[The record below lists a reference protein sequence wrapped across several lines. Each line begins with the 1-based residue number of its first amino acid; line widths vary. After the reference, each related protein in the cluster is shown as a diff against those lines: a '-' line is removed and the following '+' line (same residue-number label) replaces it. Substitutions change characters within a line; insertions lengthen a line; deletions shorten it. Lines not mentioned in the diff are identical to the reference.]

1 MARTLD
7 DLHARLERLETLL
20 RTAGLLPADA
30 AAQPV
35 PAPPPATRQDR
46 LIAQSAANP
55 LLALRTDIPS
65 ATTPEQSEPAPGA
78 EPERMLGAGLPTPPA
93 APPALS
99 DPVPDSA
106 ISDNAISDGE
116 VPSGPAGAPPA
127 VAATDMPPAPGDD
140 GAAPLRP
147 TRSEER

>member
-20 RTAGLLPADA
+20 RTAGLLPAPPA
-30 AAQPV
+30 AHPA

-93 APPALS
+93 PPTPPRQPGAPFSPAPP
-99 DPVPDSA
+99 
-106 ISDNAISDGE
+106 
-116 VPSGPAGAPPA
+116 
-127 VAATDMPPAPGDD
+127 PPAPLRAERGAGPEPTLDASSGSPLSD
-140 GAAPLRP
+140 GP
-147 TRSEER
+147 

>member
-1 MARTLD
+1 MARPLD

-35 PAPPPATRQDR
+35 PGPPPATRQAR

-93 APPALS
+93 APAALRHPGPARALS
-99 DPVPDSA
+99 ADPLA
-106 ISDNAISDGE
+106 
-116 VPSGPAGAPPA
+116 
-127 VAATDMPPAPGDD
+127 
-140 GAAPLRP
+140 
-147 TRSEER
+147 